1 MLEKAAPATLIA
13 IFLIYAVFI
22 GAEGVVNYLNGDTE
36 TLQFNLEPLNY
47 ITVTLI
53 GGTAAWKIADKKWRK
68 P

>member
-1 MLEKAAPATLIA
+1 MFEKAAPATLIA
-13 IFLIYAVFI
+13 VFLIFAVFI
-22 GAEGVVNYLNGDTE
+22 GAEGVVNYLNGNVE

-53 GGTAAWKIADKKWRK
+53 GGGTAAVVADKKWRK